1 MTATDAWCHGRHVR
15 DAGRVKKPGFGEVR
29 VASVVLTAPAL
40 WLSYVGWMRRTMTS
54 LVLVSAIALA
64 ACSAPT
70 PSRPP
75 SAATSAPP
83 ASTQA
88 PANPTDAT
96 AWARQVSIDSTTKV
110 VTVTEDNDPNNLI
123 GRPNGYVSAA
133 VLYDSGVEC
142 AELGT
147 SCGGMVE
154 VWPTAA
160 DAQRRSDYIQGI
172 LKDSPVL
179 GTEYDTLNGAAL
191 LRIDGKV
198 TPSVANSYAAKFK
211 G

>member
-1 MTATDAWCHGRHVR
+1 
-15 DAGRVKKPGFGEVR
+15 
-29 VASVVLTAPAL
+29 
-40 WLSYVGWMRRTMTS
+40 MTS

-64 ACSAPT
+64 GCSAPT
-70 PSRPP
+70 PSSTP
-75 SAATSAPP
+75 STATSAPP
-83 ASTQA
+83 ATTQA
-88 PANPTDAT
+88 PATPTDAT
-96 AWARQVSIDSTTKV
+96 AWAKQVSIDSTTKV
-110 VTVTEDNDPNNLI
+110 VTITEDNDPNNLI

-142 AELGT
+142 TELGT
-147 SCGGMVE
+147 ACGGMVE

-198 TPSVANSYAAKFK
+198 KPSVANSYAAKFK